1 MRSGCVRRAPP
12 RAYMAR
18 GLPRASSLASLSFS
32 PHVFTL
38 TCRPDTRPQARNV
51 QFGALSLAMYTVLY
65 VGDAG
70 GASGGESCSATMDAM
85 GALVGLL
92 YAILGNID

>member
-18 GLPRASSLASLSFS
+18 GLPRASSPASLSFS
-32 PHVFTL
+32 AHVFTL
-38 TCRPDTRPQARNV
+38 TRADTRPQARNV